1 MKRLIALMIIFL
13 NVNLFAKEP
22 VFILRRDSVLRDFSL
37 NEKIFSKG
45 DRFYCYTD
53 DIGEHGLGVPI
64 SDPLRIDIVLSDSN
78 GKGYVGNIND
88 VYLEDNNL
96 QIDTNIKNSYWIPS
110 YYYALLGSLNI
121 KSDLLEYE
129 SHWKTFKN
137 QSIEPYRPW
146 FDYIS
151 VRRYYFD
158 DFYFVNFGKLNYY
171 TDVDFLAY
179 LEEVSDTKI
188 VYDVQKMYAT
198 GLPYKE
204 LPRITHPDFIPLYE
218 KETPF
223 KVILTLDGDYMK
235 MYIDEVSEENLF
247 QILVR
252 TTPEACDQI
261 EKWIKGESD
270 DLSKVVMPRFSSVKK
285 ESSPAAPAV
294 NISPDKIVTKPFGY
308 KTVKTQ
314 KIPVE
319 AGGIYRVSEN
329 LKLRENGDT
338 NGSFITTMHAGTLV
352 KVISLGQKET
362 IDGIKSNWVEIEVQ
376 LGGRDKDGKP
386 IKAGK
391 RGWCFGG
398 YLEIGE
404 YEGSELFVPLRI
416 KIIRFL
422 DKYLILISS
431 ITAAVLFIHNVVKI
445 IKSIRARKKD
455 PENNIPVS
463 SLILICAGCILIF
476 GTLCDCILPISDF
489 IFLPGFFASTLIY
502 ISAGVV
508 AIVREKWKKKEAPG
522 GLSLVITGEIVIFAG
537 LLIFLLYFMIEQDS
551 IPNYEAVILIMIEQD
566 SIPNYEAVILI
577 IGIAVVSV
585 GNILVTEGVLGPKV
599 NKKEKIQE

>member
-1 MKRLIALMIIFL
+1 MLESQ
-13 NVNLFAKEP
+13 NV
-22 VFILRRDSVLRDFSL
+22 
-37 NEKIFSKG
+37 
-45 DRFYCYTD
+45 
-53 DIGEHGLGVPI
+53 
-64 SDPLRIDIVLSDSN
+64 
-78 GKGYVGNIND
+78 
-88 VYLEDNNL
+88 
-96 QIDTNIKNSYWIPS
+96 
-110 YYYALLGSLNI
+110 
-121 KSDLLEYE
+121 KSDLLKYE
-129 SHWKTFKN
+129 SHWRSFKN

-151 VRRYYFD
+151 VQKYYFD
-158 DFYFVNFGKLNYY
+158 DFYFVCFDENGYY
-171 TDVDFLAY
+171 VDVDFLAY

-188 VYDVQKMYAT
+188 VYDVQKMYSHFFDHYSE
-198 GLPYKE
+198 GPLYN
-204 LPRITHPDFIPLYE
+204 HPDFIPLYE
-218 KETPF
+218 KEKPF

-261 EKWIKGESD
+261 EKWLKGESD
-270 DLSKVVMPRFSSVKK
+270 DLSKVVMPRSSSVQK
-285 ESSPAAPAV
+285 ESSGASPTA

-329 LKLRENGDT
+329 LKLRENGDI

-352 KVISLGQKET
+352 KVLSLGKKET

-376 LGGRDKDGKP
+376 TGGRDKDGKP

-398 YLEIGE
+398 YLEI
-404 YEGSELFVPLRI
+404 YENEVLELFFSLKI

-476 GTLCDCILPISDF
+476 WTLCDCILPISDF

-522 GLSLVITGEIVIFAG
+522 GLSLVITGEILIFAG

-551 IPNYEAVILIMIEQD
+551 IPNYTVI
-566 SIPNYEAVILI
+566 ILI

>member
-1 MKRLIALMIIFL
+1 MIIFL

-64 SDPLRIDIVLSDSN
+64 SDPLRIDIFLSDSN

-96 QIDTNIKNSYWIPS
+96 KIDTDIKNSYWIPS
-110 YYYALLGSLNI
+110 YYYELLESRNV
-121 KSDLLEYE
+121 KSDLLKYE
-129 SHWKTFKN
+129 SHWRSFKN

-158 DFYFVNFGKLNYY
+158 DFYFVYFGQSPCYY
-171 TDVDFLAY
+171 VDVDFLAY

-235 MYIDEVSEENLF
+235 IYIDEVSEENLF

-261 EKWIKGESD
+261 EKWIKGDSD
-270 DLSKVVMPRFSSVKK
+270 DLSKVVMPRSSSVQK
-285 ESSPAAPAV
+285 ESSPAAPAA

-314 KIPVE
+314 EIPVE
-319 AGGIYRVSEN
+319 AGGIYRVYEN
-329 LKLRENGDT
+329 LKLRENGDI

-352 KVISLGQKET
+352 KVLSLGKKET

-404 YEGSELFVPLRI
+404 YEGSELFDPLRI

-422 DKYLILISS
+422 DKYLISISS
-431 ITAAVLFIHNVVKI
+431 ITAAVLFIYNVVKI

-476 GTLCDCILPISDF
+476 WTLCDCILLISDF

-551 IPNYEAVILIMIEQD
+551 IPNYTVI
-566 SIPNYEAVILI
+566 ILI

-585 GNILVTEGVLGPKV
+585 GNILVIEGVLGSKV

>member
-1 MKRLIALMIIFL
+1 MKRLIVLMIIFL

-22 VFILRRDSVLRDFSL
+22 VFILKKDLVLEDVYL
-37 NEKIFSKG
+37 NEHSFSKG
-45 DRFYCYTD
+45 DKFLFDYTKK
-53 DIGEHGLGVPI
+53 GFGV
-64 SDPLRIDIVLSDSN
+64 DLYNPLSIEIFFKDTN
-78 GKGYVGNIND
+78 GTSYTSNIND
-88 VYLEDNNL
+88 VCLADYDYKICENVSKD
-96 QIDTNIKNSYWIPS
+96 YWIPS
-110 YYYALLGSLNI
+110 YYY
-121 KSDLLEYE
+121 DLLKSNTPFDDVLKYE
-129 SHWKTFKN
+129 KYWANFTFVAED
-137 QSIEPYRPW
+137 EPKWYD
-146 FDYIS
+146 FFGIQ
-151 VRRYYFD
+151 RYYFG
-158 DFYFVNFGKLNYY
+158 DFYIVVFGSDGYK
-171 TDVDFLAY
+171 DVDFFAY

-188 VYDVQKMYAT
+188 VYNVQKMYSHYFD
-198 GLPYKE
+198 YKE
-204 LPRITHPDFIPLYE
+204 EVSYNQPEFLPLFE

-314 KIPVE
+314 EIPVE

-431 ITAAVLFIHNVVKI
+431 ITAAVLFIYNVVKI

-476 GTLCDCILPISDF
+476 WTLCDCILPISDF

-566 SIPNYEAVILI
+566 SIPNYTVVILI

>member
-1 MKRLIALMIIFL
+1 MKRKVLFTLFL
-13 NVNLFAKEP
+13 LLPMLAVMATENSWRYAKEP
-22 VFILRRDSVLRDFSL
+22 VLILKKDSVIEDISS
-37 NEKIFSKG
+37 NEKMFSKG
-45 DRFYCYTD
+45 DRFLFGRKGSD
-53 DIGEHGLGVPI
+53 GSEIGFGVDLW
-64 SDPLRIDIVLSDSN
+64 DPLTIEIYFRDSN
-78 GKGYVGNIND
+78 GIAYSSNIND

-96 QIDTNIKNSYWIPS
+96 KIDTDIKNSHWIPS
-110 YYYALLGSLNI
+110 YYYALLESQNV
-121 KSDLLEYE
+121 KNKLLEYE
-129 SHWKTFKN
+129 SHWNNFENFTAD
-137 QSIEPYRPW
+137 PDLTW
-146 FDYIS
+146 FDCFT
-151 VRRYYFD
+151 VQRFYFD
-158 DFYFVNFGKLNYY
+158 DFYFVYFGKYDYY
-171 TDVDFLAY
+171 NDVDFLAY
-179 LEEVSDTKI
+179 LAEVSDTKI
-188 VYDVQKMYAT
+188 VYDVQKMYSRFSDYYSESP
-198 GLPYKE
+198 LFN
-204 LPRITHPDFIPLYE
+204 HPDFIPLYE

-261 EKWIKGESD
+261 EKWIKGDSD
-270 DLSKVVMPRFSSVKK
+270 DLSKVVMPRSSSVQK
-285 ESSPAAPAV
+285 ESSPAAPAA

-314 KIPVE
+314 EIPVE
-319 AGGIYRVSEN
+319 AGGIYRVYEN
-329 LKLRENGDT
+329 LKLRENGDI

-431 ITAAVLFIHNVVKI
+431 ITAAVLFIYNVVKI

-476 GTLCDCILPISDF
+476 WTLCDCILPISDF

-551 IPNYEAVILIMIEQD
+551 IPNYEAVILI
-566 SIPNYEAVILI
+566 

>member
-1 MKRLIALMIIFL
+1 MKRLIVLMIIFL

-64 SDPLRIDIVLSDSN
+64 SDPLRIDIFLSDSN

-96 QIDTNIKNSYWIPS
+96 KIDTDIKNSYWIPS
-110 YYYALLGSLNI
+110 YYYALLESRNV
-121 KSDLLEYE
+121 KSDLLKYE
-129 SHWKTFKN
+129 SHWRTFKN

-158 DFYFVNFGKLNYY
+158 DFYFVYFGQSPCYY
-171 TDVDFLAY
+171 VDVDFLAY

-204 LPRITHPDFIPLYE
+204 LADIAHPDFIPLYE

-235 MYIDEVSEENLF
+235 IYIDEVSEENLF

-270 DLSKVVMPRFSSVKK
+270 DLSKVVMPRSSSVQN
-285 ESSPAAPAV
+285 ESSPAAPAA

-314 KIPVE
+314 EIPVE
-319 AGGIYRVSEN
+319 AGGIYRVYEN
-329 LKLRENGDT
+329 LKLRENGDI

-352 KVISLGQKET
+352 KVLSLGKKET

-404 YEGSELFVPLRI
+404 YEGSELFDPLRI

-431 ITAAVLFIHNVVKI
+431 ITAAVLFIYNVVKI

-476 GTLCDCILPISDF
+476 GTLCDCILLISDF
-489 IFLPGFFASTLIY
+489 IFLPGFFASTLTY

-551 IPNYEAVILIMIEQD
+551 IPNYTV
-566 SIPNYEAVILI
+566 VILI

>member
-22 VFILRRDSVLRDFSL
+22 VLILKKDSVIEDISS
-37 NEKIFSKG
+37 NEKMFSKG
-45 DRFYCYTD
+45 DRFLFGRKGSD
-53 DIGEHGLGVPI
+53 GSEIGFGVDLW
-64 SDPLRIDIVLSDSN
+64 DPLTIEIYFRDSN
-78 GKGYVGNIND
+78 GIAYSSNIND

-96 QIDTNIKNSYWIPS
+96 KIDTDIKNSYWIPS
-110 YYYALLGSLNI
+110 YYYELLESQNV
-121 KSDLLEYE
+121 KSDLVKYE
-129 SHWKTFKN
+129 SHWRSFKN

-151 VRRYYFD
+151 VQKYYFD
-158 DFYFVNFGKLNYY
+158 DFYFVCFDENGYY
-171 TDVDFLAY
+171 VDVDFLAY

-198 GLPYKE
+198 GSPYKE
-204 LPRITHPDFIPLYE
+204 MADIAHPDFLPLYE
-218 KETPF
+218 KEKPF

-235 MYIDEVSEENLF
+235 MYIDEVSF

-261 EKWIKGESD
+261 EKWLKGESD
-270 DLSKVVMPRFSSVKK
+270 DLSKVVMPRSSSVQK
-285 ESSPAAPAV
+285 ESSGASPTA

-329 LKLRENGDT
+329 LKLRENGDM

-551 IPNYEAVILIMIEQD
+551 IPNYEAVILI
-566 SIPNYEAVILI
+566 

-599 NKKEKIQE
+599 NKKGKNPE